1 MQYKKHKNPPQLHK
15 QNLSEPRKT
24 GLKEAKHPSKS
35 AVLGAKSALLGVK
48 NNEPATKLERPNG
61 AKCRFFA

>member
-1 MQYKKHKNPPQLHK
+1 MQDGKHKNTLQLHK

-24 GLKEAKHPSKS
+24 GLKRAKYPLKS
-35 AVLGAKSALLGVK
+35 GFLGAKSALLGVK
-48 NNEPATKLERPNG
+48 NNEPATKLERLNG